1 MMPFYWY
8 PEEGAII
15 GGELVRADIIANSLQ
30 LAAKLHE
37 ILIIMSLSAI
47 TLSIFRRRLVS
58 GGIRLGFLTGGYRV
72 GDWAYL
78 CRSAF
83 RQQSLDRS
91 RPWELLLSGFLV
103 FATIMSTLAGPASAV
118 LLVPT
123 LGWYG
128 FNGKTT
134 FENITLPLM
143 YYNTSHEVWTT
154 HLGDYAD
161 WYIPCNLMDKT
172 MMDSS
177 YCPGSGYSELIDWA
191 GTMGAT
197 DLANNLTFQ
206 STSTE
211 IRRYLNI
218 TQRGDTTLSTT
229 PPHFVMNSIGLFQ
242 QFIDSTYVGAVSTE
256 PRYRLKS
263 QGYSQYQPFVQSVCE
278 TYSYGAS
285 DANPVFTYPVDLDCL
300 GDADCEHIKS
310 NPPSSAGFWPSATYQ
325 DSSGFSMEYSTH
337 CDNSSI
343 VFVSGVVP
351 NLEED
356 EIYLCT
362 LLASWVPSKFTYDP
376 RVDDMLQATPS
387 ASDNLQEAYDNKFDD
402 KARVIKFDRNWFPLS
417 NPVLNSSDDY
427 WSNTTVGRVMQQ
439 LTFNDTKNNTS
450 TDYMGSLVQSDTATK
465 ISLARVFG
473 AYLTESLSRLS
484 FGTGPWVRLTQTR
497 DELSAFDLTNQHGSV
512 SGIETVDRWNATHQR
527 FRFQGGTWYNNQ
539 SFDDFVVKFDR
550 ALKIGIQAERYGYG
564 SGQRRRTLDFAVA
577 MMCIYLGTVLV
588 YGLVIGVLSVLESL
602 HVRLWGGPVRVLSVV
617 SWSDLQDLV
626 LLALR
631 TPSPRDPDLAD
642 VGAGVTSDQ
651 VWKKTVKVRADD
663 GDSVQLVLGDSDGM
677 NELET
682 TGGKKYY

>member
-1 MMPFYWY
+1 MIPFYWY

-58 GGIRLGFLTGGYRV
+58 GGVRLGFLTGGYRV

-91 RPWELLLSGFLV
+91 RPWELLLSGFLA

-128 FNGKTT
+128 FNSKAA
-134 FENITLPLM
+134 FENVTLPLV

-154 HLGDYAD
+154 HLRDDIEQYTS
-161 WYIPCNLMDKT
+161 CKLMDKT
-172 MMDSS
+172 MMDSPW
-177 YCPGSGYSELIDWA
+177 CPGSGYSELIDWA
-191 GTMGAT
+191 AAMGAT
-197 DLANNLTFQ
+197 DLGNNLTFQ

-242 QFIDSTYVGAVSTE
+242 QFIDTSYVGAVSNE

-263 QGYSQYQPFVQSVCE
+263 QGDSQYQPFVQSVCE
-278 TYSYGAS
+278 TYSYDTS
-285 DANPVFTYPVDLDCL
+285 DADPSFVYPMDLECF
-300 GDADCEHIKS
+300 GDAECDHIKS
-310 NPPSSAGFWPSATYQ
+310 NASSSEGVWPSATYQ
-325 DSSGFSMEYSTH
+325 DSRGFSMEYSTH
-337 CDNSSI
+337 YDNSSI

-351 NLEED
+351 NPMED

-387 ASDNLQEAYDNKFDD
+387 ASDDLQEAYDKKFDD
-402 KARVIKFDRNWFPLS
+402 KARVIKFDKDWFPLS
-417 NPVLNSSDDY
+417 NPVFNSSSNA

-439 LTFNDTKNNTS
+439 LTFIDTKNSTS
-450 TDYMGSLVQSDTATK
+450 PDYMGSLVQSVTATK

-473 AYLTESLSRLS
+473 AYLTESLSRIS
-484 FGTGPWVRLTQTR
+484 MGSGPWVRLAQTR
-497 DELSAFDLTNQHGSV
+497 DELSAFDLTNQHGSLG
-512 SGIETVDRWNATHQR
+512 GIETVERWNATHQR
-527 FRFQGGTWYNNQ
+527 VSFQGETWYNNQ

-550 ALKIGIQAERYGYG
+550 ALKIGIEAERYGYG

-602 HVRLWGGPVRVLSVV
+602 QVRLWGGPVRVLSVV

-631 TPSPRDPDLAD
+631 TPSPRDRDLAD

-651 VWKKTVKVRADD
+651 VWKKTVRVRADD
-663 GDSVQLVLGDSDGM
+663 GDSVHLVLGESDVT